1 MGIQVQS
8 WWMNLIRGIFGFL
21 DQIIYGLIKWI
32 LFGIFDLS
40 KLTTNSDVFNGI
52 YQRIYVVLG
61 IFMAFKLTFSFFQ
74 YIIDPDSMG
83 DKGEKGVGKLFQRV
97 FIMLFALIALPSF
110 LFGGNGEKGIL
121 SRAQDAFLPTLPR
134 LIFGDGE
141 YGDTFSSSD
150 ISSTLETTSEEIAT
164 ATLSG
169 FFAPPE
175 DLDHYCGNGTLSN
188 TPKIQNLADFTNNI
202 NTSCSKFNISLGPF
216 DIIGSRYYKYS
227 YLVFVSS
234 VVGLLVAVLLLG
246 ITIDI
251 AKRIFKLIILEV
263 IAPVPIMS
271 LIDPKGSKDGAFSKW
286 IHSLIKTFLDIFLKL
301 GLVYLIVVLIHM
313 IVATGEDGGIFTNFP
328 EENGFR
334 STYLTVLLILGLIF
348 FAKEAPKF
356 IKDALGI
363 KDSGGGLFDDVKT
376 LGKAAGLVG
385 GAAVGVAGMVGS
397 GIASGRAS
405 YMADAVN
412 LNKDGKDHTGL
423 RIAKNIGAG
432 LFGAMAGAGTAA
444 KALSGKNAGI
454 GAVMKAQNERNT
466 RVLNA
471 GAAGS
476 TWLGRQGS
484 TVSNAIFGST
494 KATDIAQAI
503 ADNESKSAIM
513 KNITDRAASEMVKSD
528 STSGAFKNL
537 FSGSKFNYKSVNAE
551 YEAAKTAGRDSF
563 MIVDTRG
570 TTHTV
575 NMSEYER
582 EKGSLQTS
590 NEADY
595 IENSGFGGDSTLE
608 YYLEQAN
615 DLKYTTTDA
624 SGNKVEHTIDTT
636 SPAGRAGLRKALKDG
651 QSDINIEN
659 AKLKKK
665 QSKAKAND
673 RYSAK
678 K

>member
-8 WWMNLIRGIFGFL
+8 WWMNIVRGIFGFL

-83 DKGEKGVGKLFQRV
+83 DKGDKGVGKLFQRV
-97 FIMLFALIALPSF
+97 FIMLFALIALPSI
-110 LFGGNGEKGIL
+110 LFGGNGEKGLL

-134 LIFGDGE
+134 LIFGDSE
-141 YGDTFSSSD
+141 YGGTFSSSD
-150 ISSTLETTSEEIAT
+150 VSSTLETTSEEIAS

-175 DLDHYCGNGTLSN
+175 DLDHYCGDGTLSN
-188 TPKIQNLADFTNNI
+188 TPKIESLADFSNNI
-202 NTSCSKFNISLGPF
+202 NTSCSKFNISLGPL
-216 DIIGSRYYKYS
+216 DIVGSKYYKYS

-234 VVGLLVAVLLLG
+234 VVGILIAALLLG

-251 AKRIFKLIILEV
+251 AKRVFKLIILEV

-286 IHSLIKTFLDIFLKL
+286 INSLIKTFLDIFLKL
-301 GLVYLIVVLIHM
+301 GLVYIIVVLIHM
-313 IVATGEDGGIFTNFP
+313 IVAAGSEGGLFLNFP

-334 STYLTVLLILGLIF
+334 SVYLTILLILGLIF

-385 GAAVGVAGMVGS
+385 GAAVGTAGLIGS
-397 GIASGRAS
+397 GIASGKAS
-405 YMADAVN
+405 YLADAEN
-412 LNKDGKDHTGL
+412 GKGHNAA

-432 LFGAMAGAGTAA
+432 LLGAGAGAGTAV

-454 GAVMKAQNERNT
+454 GAVMKAQAERNA
-466 RVLNA
+466 RVLSA

-484 TVSNAIFGST
+484 ALSNAILGTTEASN
-494 KATDIAQAI
+494 IAQQI
-503 ADNESKSAIM
+503 SNNDSISGVY
-513 KNITDRAASEMVKSD
+513 KNITDYASKKTLTSD
-528 STSGAFKNL
+528 KTSGSFKDM
-537 FSGSKFNYKSVNAE
+537 FSGSKFNYKDVNAE
-551 YEAAKTAGRDSF
+551 YEAANASGATSF
-563 MIVDTRG
+563 TITDTSDVS
-570 TTHTV
+570 HEIS
-575 NMSEYER
+575 MSEYRHHYSE
-582 EKGSLQTS
+582 LQDS
-590 NEADY
+590 NEEDY
-595 IENSGFGGDSTLE
+595 ILNSGYGDEKMNTYIS
-608 YYLEQAN
+608 QATN
-615 DLKYTTTDA
+615 TQYYTTDSNGKNRTL
-624 SGNKVEHTIDTT
+624 KTIDADTAK
-636 SPAGRAGLRKALKDG
+636 SRKSLKDA
-651 QSDINIEN
+651 QNAIEN
-659 AKLKKK
+659 ENIKLKRR
-665 QSKAKAND
+665 QGKAKAND
-673 RYSAK
+673 KYSAK

>member
-1 MGIQVQS
+1 MGIQVQN
-8 WWMNLIRGIFGFL
+8 WWMNIVRGIFGFL

-83 DKGEKGVGKLFQRV
+83 DKGDKGVGKLFQRV
-97 FIMLFALIALPSF
+97 FIMLFALIALPSI
-110 LFGGNGEKGIL
+110 LFGGNGEKGLL

-134 LIFGDGE
+134 LIFGDSE
-141 YGDTFSSSD
+141 YGGTFSSSD
-150 ISSTLETTSEEIAT
+150 VSSTLETTSEEIAT

-175 DLDHYCGNGTLSN
+175 DLDHYCGDGTLSN
-188 TPKIQNLADFTNNI
+188 TPKIENLADFSNNI
-202 NTSCSKFNISLGPF
+202 NTSCSKFNISLGPL
-216 DIIGSRYYKYS
+216 DIVGSKYYKYS

-234 VVGLLVAVLLLG
+234 VVGVLIAALLLG

-251 AKRIFKLIILEV
+251 AKRVFKLIILEV

-286 IHSLIKTFLDIFLKL
+286 VNSLIKTFLDIFLKL
-301 GLVYLIVVLIHM
+301 GLVYIIVVLIHM
-313 IVATGEDGGIFTNFP
+313 IVSAGSEGGLFLNFP

-334 STYLTVLLILGLIF
+334 SVYLTILLILGLIF

-385 GAAVGVAGMVGS
+385 GAAVGTAGLIGS
-397 GIASGRAS
+397 GIASGKAS
-405 YMADAVN
+405 YLADAEN
-412 LNKDGKDHTGL
+412 NKKHNAA

-432 LFGAMAGAGTAA
+432 ILGAGAGAGTAI

-454 GAVMKAQNERNT
+454 GAVMKAQAERNA
-466 RVLNA
+466 RALSA

-484 TVSNAIFGST
+484 ALSNALLGST
-494 KATDIAQAI
+494 EATSLAQKIAANQ
-503 ADNESKSAIM
+503 SMSALM
-513 KNITDRAASEMVKSD
+513 KNITDRASGEMVKSGD
-528 STSGAFKNL
+528 TQGKFANL
-537 FSGSKFNYKSVNAE
+537 FAGSSFNYKSVNSA
-551 YEAAKTAGRDSF
+551 YEAAKSSGKNSFDIRD
-563 MIVDTRG
+563 TGG
-570 TTHTV
+570 TTHTIS
-575 NMSEYER
+575 MEEYEN
-582 EKGSLQTS
+582 EKGSLLTS

-595 IENSGFGGDSTLE
+595 IKNDGYGDNVLKQYIAQAENI
-608 YYLEQAN
+608 
-615 DLKYTTTDA
+615 KYTTTDA
-624 SGNKVEHTIDTT
+624 TGKGRKVVELDPHDRKSLKSGQTD
-636 SPAGRAGLRKALKDG
+636 LAL
-651 QSDINIEN
+651 EN
-659 AKLKKK
+659 VKLKNK
-665 QSKAKAND
+665 QSKAQAND
-673 RYSAK
+673 RYSSK

>member
-32 LFGIFDLS
+32 LFGVFDLS
-40 KLTTNSDVFNGI
+40 KLSTNSDVFNGI

-110 LFGGNGEKGIL
+110 LFGSSGQKGLL

-134 LIFGDGE
+134 LIFGDSE
-141 YGDTFSSSD
+141 YGGTFSSSD
-150 ISSTLETTSEEIAT
+150 VSSTLETTSEEIAT

-188 TPKIQNLADFTNNI
+188 TPKIQSLADFANNI
-202 NTSCSKFNISLGPF
+202 NTSCSKFNISLGPL
-216 DIIGSRYYKYS
+216 DIIGSKYYKYS
-227 YLVFVSS
+227 YMVFVSS
-234 VVGLLVAVLLLG
+234 VVGILVAALLLG

-263 IAPVPIMS
+263 IAPIPIMS

-313 IVATGEDGGIFTNFP
+313 IVAAGDDGGIFTNFP

-334 STYLTVLLILGLIF
+334 STYLTILLILGLIF

-356 IKDALGI
+356 IKDAIGI

-385 GAAVGVAGMVGS
+385 GAAVGAAGIIGS

-405 YMADAVN
+405 YMADTEN
-412 LNKDGKDHTGL
+412 GKEHNGL

-432 LFGAMAGAGTAA
+432 LLGAGAGAGTAV
-444 KALSGKNAGI
+444 KALTGKNAGI

-484 TVSNAIFGST
+484 SISNAMFGST
-494 KATDIAQAI
+494 EATGIAQAI
-503 ADNESKSAIM
+503 SANDSKSAIM
-513 KNITDRAASEMVKSD
+513 KNILDRASSEMVKSD
-528 STSGAFKNL
+528 NSSGSFKNL

-551 YEAAKTAGRDSF
+551 YEAAKTAGRNSF
-563 MIVDTRG
+563 DIVDTGG

-575 NMSEYER
+575 NMSDYER
-582 EKGSLQTS
+582 EKGTLLTD

-595 IENSGFGGDSTLE
+595 IANGGFGGDSTLE
-608 YYLEQAN
+608 YYIEQAN
-615 DLKYTTTDA
+615 NLTYTTTDA
-624 SGNKVEHTIDTT
+624 SGHKVEHTIDTT

-659 AKLKKK
+659 AKLKRR